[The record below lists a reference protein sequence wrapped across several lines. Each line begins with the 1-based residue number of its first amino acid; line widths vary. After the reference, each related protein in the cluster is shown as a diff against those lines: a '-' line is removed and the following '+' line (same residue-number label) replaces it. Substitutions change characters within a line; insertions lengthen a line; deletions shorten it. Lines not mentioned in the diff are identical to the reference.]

1 MGKKMQEKI
10 IEAMNFNSKELK
22 INMHDGTFTRLKAA
36 TFAQLGSIL
45 NVDNT
50 KSIEQLREIKRELI
64 ELVHT
69 GVLVEIESEPSF
81 YLFADEFDRK
91 IGSKSNVI
99 GIEGF
104 V

>member
-1 MGKKMQEKI
+1 MEKKMREKI
-10 IEAMNFNSKELK
+10 IEAMNLNSKEL
-22 INMHDGTFTRLKAA
+22 IITMHDGTFTRLKSA

-45 NVDNT
+45 NVDN
-50 KSIEQLREIKRELI
+50 KKNIEQLREIKRVLI

-69 GVLVEIESEPSF
+69 GILVEIESEPSF
-81 YLFADEFDRK
+81 YLFADEFDKK
-91 IGSKSNVI
+91 IGSKSNVR